1 MPETELNRFNKNMQT
16 EKLINTDSL
25 KIGSLKLK
33 SKVVAAPM
41 AGITDTVLRQMIR
54 MFSKDCLLMS
64 EMLSSE
70 ALKFNKEQKILL
82 YDKTEYPLSFQV
94 SGHKPELMAEGAKKL
109 EPFAQIIDI
118 NMGCPAPKIV
128 KNGDGAKLMTDLPLA
143 SSIIKAVKK
152 SVSIPVTVKCR
163 LGWDCNSKNYIEFAK
178 MVEDCGADGIIVHGR
193 TKSQMYNGKANWEEI
208 GKVKRAVKIP
218 VIGNGDIDS
227 PQKAREC
234 LEHSGC
240 DGIAIGRAIMGD
252 PGLIGRI
259 EKYISTGELQP
270 EPSQKEKLEIAL
282 LHCNKEIEHM
292 KNELNG
298 IKFMRKFFAHY
309 VTGIRDAATYRADL
323 VRCSKLSEVEEIFTR
338 ILQN

>member
-1 MPETELNRFNKNMQT
+1 MNNNASYTEESAGN
-16 EKLINTDSL
+16 L
-25 KIGSLKLK
+25 KIGNLQLK

-82 YDKTEYPLSFQV
+82 YDKIENPLSFQV
-94 SGHKPELMAEGAKKL
+94 SGHKPDLMAEGAKKL

-128 KNGDGAKLMTDLPLA
+128 KNGDGVKLMTDIPLA
-143 SSIIKAVKK
+143 SSIIKAVRKA
-152 SVSIPVTVKCR
+152 VSIPVTVKCR
-163 LGWDCNSKNYIEFAK
+163 LGWDFSSKNYIEFAK
-178 MVEDCGADGIIVHGR
+178 MVENCGADAIIIHGR
-193 TKSQMYNGKANWEEI
+193 TKSQMYSGKANWEEI
-208 GKVKRAVKIP
+208 GEVKQAVKIP

-227 PQKAREC
+227 PEKAKEC
-234 LEHSGC
+234 LEISGC

-259 EKYISTGELQP
+259 EKFILTGELTP
-270 EPSQKEKLEIAL
+270 EPDIKEKLEIAL
-282 LHCNKEIEHM
+282 LHCKKEVEHM
-292 KNELNG
+292 RNELNG
-298 IKFMRKFFAHY
+298 IKFMRKFFACY
-309 VTGIRDAATYRADL
+309 VTGVRDATTYRADL
-323 VRCSKLSEVEEIFTR
+323 VRCTKLSEVEEIFEKIR
-338 ILQN
+338 NNLEN